1 MSRTDALRQWHEL
14 QVSQLELEVQSAALA
29 ELERQKREVEQGL
42 LRYAGLFD
50 QAPVCYL
57 ALARD
62 GMIAGAN
69 RAAASLFDV
78 PLQDLPGQPVERFL
92 APACQPALRRL
103 LADLHADG
111 ASMAMEARLFDGIG
125 GGRVRIE
132 ANLDHAG
139 EAVRMVVSDARS
151 PEQSD
156 AALRRA
162 FAVLDSLGEGVAVAD
177 AGGTIVSVNPA
188 FCAISGYL
196 ETQAIGS
203 GLAALCGQ
211 EAALAV
217 LERGSWQG
225 ELAGRR
231 PDGGDLQATLS
242 LRTLA
247 GADGEVAGV
256 VAVLSDISRR
266 KQAESAL
273 QELHRNLETR
283 VVQRTAELLHANGQL
298 RQLSAHMAA
307 VKEEER
313 KRIARE
319 IHDELGQNLLAL
331 KLDIVQLNERMG
343 GRRTRFARRVA
354 AALENIDATLRS
366 VRGIMNELRPSVLD
380 LGLAAAL
387 EWLVNDFRH
396 RSSLRYE
403 LQLPGEAELAA
414 IGSEASLVL
423 FRIVQEALVNVLRH
437 SRAGQVAVRLAVE
450 QDVVL
455 LEVEDDGIG
464 IAPSCRERPGSFGLI
479 GMQER
484 ADALRGSFTLNEYE
498 PDAGCCITVRLP
510 LSTSQ

>member
-1 MSRTDALRQWHEL
+1 MTRTDALRQWHEL

-29 ELERQKREVEQGL
+29 ELGRQKREAEQGL

-69 RAAASLFDV
+69 HAAAALFGV
-78 PLQDLPGQPVERFL
+78 PLHDLPGQAVERFL
-92 APACQPALRRL
+92 APHSQVALRHL
-103 LADLHADG
+103 LSGLRADG
-111 ASMAMEARLFDGIG
+111 ASTAMEAQLFDALG
-125 GGRVRIE
+125 GARVRIE
-132 ANLDHAG
+132 ANLDRAG
-139 EAVRMVVSDARS
+139 EAIRMVLTDVRLRG
-151 PEQSD
+151 QHD
-156 AALRRA
+156 AALQRT

-177 AGGTIVSVNPA
+177 AGGAIVAVNPA
-188 FCAISGYL
+188 FSAISGYG
-196 ETQAIGS
+196 EAQAIGS
-203 GLAALCGQ
+203 ALSAICGE
-211 EAALAV
+211 EALLVALHD
-217 LERGSWQG
+217 GSWQG
-225 ELAGRR
+225 ELAGAR
-231 PDGGDLQATLS
+231 PDGGEFQAALS

-247 GADGEVAGV
+247 GTDGSVAGL

-266 KQAESAL
+266 KQAETAL
-273 QELHRNLETR
+273 QDLHRNLETR
-283 VVQRTAELLHANGQL
+283 VVQRTAELLHTNGQL
-298 RQLSAHMAA
+298 RQLSAHMAS

-331 KLDIVQLNERMG
+331 KLDIVQLNERMA
-343 GRRTRFARRVA
+343 GRQTRFARRVS
-354 AALENIDATLRS
+354 AALANIDATLRS

-396 RSSLRYE
+396 RSSLRYDLE
-403 LQLPGEAELAA
+403 LPGEAELAA

-437 SRAGQVAVRLAVE
+437 SRATQVAVRLAVG
-450 QDVVL
+450 QGAVV
-455 LEVEDDGIG
+455 LEVEDNGIG
-464 IAPSCRERPGSFGLI
+464 IAPACRERPGSFGLI

-484 ADALRGSFTLNEYE
+484 ADALHGSFALNDYE
-498 PDAGCCITVRLP
+498 PGAGCCVTVRLP
-510 LSTSQ
+510 L

>member
-1 MSRTDALRQWHEL
+1 MSRSDALRQWHEL

-69 RAAASLFDV
+69 RAAAALFSI
-78 PLQDLPGQPVERFL
+78 PLHDLPGQPVERFL
-92 APACQPALRRL
+92 APACQAGLRQL
-103 LADLHADG
+103 LAGLRVDG
-111 ASMAMEARLFDGIG
+111 ASAAMEAQLFDGIG

-139 EAVRMVVSDARS
+139 EAIRMVVSDIRS
-151 PEQSD
+151 PEQND
-156 AALRRA
+156 MALRRA
-162 FAVLDSLGEGVAVAD
+162 FAVLDNLGEGVAVAD
-177 AGGTIVSVNPA
+177 ANGAIVAVNPA
-188 FCAISGYL
+188 FSAISGYN
-196 ETQAIGS
+196 EAQAIGS
-203 GLAALCGQ
+203 DLSVLCGQ
-211 EAALAV
+211 EAALSALV
-217 LERGSWQG
+217 GGNWQG
-225 ELAGRR
+225 EISGKR
-231 PDGGDLQATLS
+231 PDGGDYQATLS

-247 GADGEVAGV
+247 GPDGGVAGV

-266 KQAESAL
+266 KHAESAL
-273 QELHRNLETR
+273 QDLHRNLETR

-331 KLDIVQLNERMG
+331 KLDIAQLNERMA
-343 GRRTRFARRVA
+343 GRQTRFARRVA
-354 AALENIDATLRS
+354 AALDNIDATLRS

-396 RSSLRYE
+396 RSSLHYE
-403 LQLPGEAELAA
+403 LALPGEAVLAA
-414 IGSEASLVL
+414 IDSETSLVL

-437 SRAGQVAVRLAVE
+437 SRATQVAVRLSVE
-450 QDVVL
+450 ENVAL
-455 LEVEDDGIG
+455 LEVEDNGIG
-464 IAPSCRERPGSFGLI
+464 IAPTCRERPGSFGLI

-484 ADALRGSFTLNEYE
+484 ADALHGSFILNDYE
-498 PDAGCCITVRLP
+498 PGAGCCVTVRLP
-510 LSTSQ
+510 L

>member
-69 RAAASLFDV
+69 RAAAALFAMA
-78 PLQDLPGQPVERFL
+78 LQDLPGQPVERFV
-92 APACQPALRRL
+92 APACQPALRQL
-103 LADLHADG
+103 LASLHADG
-111 ASMAMEARLFDGIG
+111 ASAAMDAQLFHGIG
-125 GGRVRIE
+125 GGRVHIE

-139 EAVRMVVSDARS
+139 EAIRMVLSEVRS
-151 PEQSD
+151 REQND

-162 FAVLDSLGEGVAVAD
+162 FAVLDNLGEGVAVAD
-177 AGGTIVSVNPA
+177 ADGVIASVNPA
-188 FCAISGYL
+188 FCAISGL
-196 ETQAIGS
+196 TEVKSIGS
-203 GLAALCGQ
+203 DLADLCGA
-211 EAALAV
+211 EVALKA
-217 LERGSWQG
+217 LTSGSWQG
-225 ELAGRR
+225 EISGRR
-231 PDGGDLQATLS
+231 PDGGAYQATLS

-247 GADGEVAGV
+247 GADGCVGL
-256 VAVLSDISRR
+256 VAVLTDISRR

-273 QELHRNLETR
+273 QDLHRNLETR

-331 KLDIVQLNERMG
+331 KLDIAQLNERME
-343 GRRTRFARRVA
+343 GRQTRFARRVG

-396 RSSLRYE
+396 RSSLHYE
-403 LQLPGEAELAA
+403 LALPGETELAA
-414 IGSEASLVL
+414 IDSETSLVL

-437 SRAGQVAVRLAVE
+437 SRAGQVAVRLGVE
-450 QDVVL
+450 HEVAL
-455 LEVEDDGIG
+455 LEVEDNGIG
-464 IAPSCRERPGSFGLI
+464 IAPACRERPGSFGLI

-484 ADALRGSFTLNEYE
+484 VDALHGSFSLNEYE
-498 PDAGCCITVRLP
+498 PGAGCCVTVRLP
-510 LSTSQ
+510 L

>member
-1 MSRTDALRQWHEL
+1 MTRADALRQWHEL

-62 GMIAGAN
+62 GRIAGAN
-69 RAAASLFDV
+69 RAAAALFAVSLHE
-78 PLQDLPGQPVERFL
+78 LPGQPVERFV
-92 APACQPALRRL
+92 APACQPGLRRM
-103 LADLHADG
+103 LARLDADG
-111 ASMAMEARLFDGIG
+111 ASASMEAQLFDFIG
-125 GGRVRIE
+125 GARVRIE
-132 ANLDHAG
+132 ANLDCSG
-139 EAVRMVVSDARS
+139 EAIRMVISDVRS
-151 PEQSD
+151 HEQND
-156 AALRRA
+156 AALRRT
-162 FAVLDSLGEGVAVAD
+162 FAVLDNLGEGVAVAD
-177 AGGTIVSVNPA
+177 ANGAIVAVNPA
-188 FCAISGYL
+188 FSAISGYT
-196 ETQAIGS
+196 EANAIGS
-203 GLAALCGQ
+203 DLADLCGAD
-211 EAALAV
+211 AAFNA
-217 LERGSWQG
+217 LESGSWQG
-225 ELAGRR
+225 EISGRR
-231 PDGGDLQATLS
+231 PDGGDYQATLS
-242 LRTLA
+242 LRALA
-247 GADGEVAGV
+247 GPDGGVAGV

-273 QELHRNLETR
+273 QDLHRNLETR
-283 VVQRTAELLHANGQL
+283 VLQRTAELMHANGQL

-343 GRRTRFARRVA
+343 GRRNRFARRVA

-387 EWLVNDFRH
+387 EWLVNDFRQ

-403 LQLPGEAELAA
+403 LELPGEAQLAV
-414 IGSEASLVL
+414 IGSDQSLVL

-437 SRAGQVAVRLAVE
+437 SRASMVTVRLWVE
-450 QDVVL
+450 EGVIL
-455 LEVEDDGIG
+455 LEVEDNGIG

-484 ADALRGSFTLNEYE
+484 ADALHGSFALNEYD
-498 PDAGCCITVRLP
+498 PGAGCCIRVRLP
-510 LSTSQ
+510 LPSNP

>member
-1 MSRTDALRQWHEL
+1 MSRSDALRNWHEL

-29 ELERQKREVEQGL
+29 ELERQKRKVEQGL

-57 ALARD
+57 ALSRD

-69 RAAASLFDV
+69 RAAAALFAM
-78 PLQDLPGQPVERFL
+78 PLQDLPGQRVERFL
-92 APACQPALRRL
+92 APFCQPALRQL
-103 LADLHADG
+103 LAGLHAGG
-111 ASMAMEARLFDGIG
+111 A
-125 GGRVRIE
+125 RVRIE

-139 EAVRMVVSDARS
+139 EAIRMVVSERRS
-151 PEQSD
+151 PEPSD
-156 AALRRA
+156 AALRCVFTA
-162 FAVLDSLGEGVAVAD
+162 LDNLGEGVAVAD
-177 AGGTIVSVNPA
+177 ANGAIVAVNPA
-188 FCAISGYL
+188 FCAISGYA
-196 ETQAIGS
+196 EAQAIGS
-203 GLAALCGQ
+203 DLAGLCGT

-217 LERGSWQG
+217 LEGGSWQG

-231 PDGGDLQATLS
+231 PDGGELQATLS
-242 LRTLA
+242 LRILA
-247 GADGEVAGV
+247 GADGGVAGV

-273 QELHRNLETR
+273 QDLHRNLETR

-331 KLDIVQLNERMG
+331 KLDIAQLNERMG
-343 GRRTRFARRVA
+343 GRQTRFARRVA

-396 RSSLRYE
+396 RSSLHYE
-403 LQLPGEAELAA
+403 LLLPGEAEMGA
-414 IGSEASLVL
+414 IGNDESLVL

-437 SRAGQVAVRLAVE
+437 SRASQVAVRLQVE
-450 QDVVL
+450 EGVVL
-455 LEVEDDGIG
+455 LEVEDNGIG

-484 ADALRGSFTLNEYE
+484 ADAMHGSFMLNDYE
-498 PDAGCCITVRLP
+498 PGAGCCVTVRLP
-510 LSTSQ
+510 LLNSQ

>member
-1 MSRTDALRQWHEL
+1 MTRTDALRQWHEL

-69 RAAASLFDV
+69 RAAAGLFSV
-78 PLQDLPGQPVERFL
+78 PLSDLPGQPVERFL
-92 APACQPALRRL
+92 APASQPALRQL
-103 LADLHADG
+103 LAGLHADG
-111 ASMAMEARLFDGIG
+111 ASAAMEAQLFQGIG
-125 GGRVRIE
+125 AGRVRIE

-139 EAVRMVVSDARS
+139 EAIRMVISDVRS
-151 PEQSD
+151 PEQND

-162 FAVLDSLGEGVAVAD
+162 FAVLDNLGEGIAVAD
-177 AGGTIVSVNPA
+177 ADGVIVSVNPA
-188 FCAISGYL
+188 FSAISGL
-196 ETQAIGS
+196 TELTAIGS
-203 GLAALCGQ
+203 DLADMCGA
-211 EAALAV
+211 EAALKA
-217 LERGSWQG
+217 LGGGSWQG
-225 ELAGRR
+225 EVSGRR
-231 PDGGDLQATLS
+231 PDGGEYQATLS

-247 GADGEVAGV
+247 GADGCVSGL
-256 VAVLSDISRR
+256 VAVLTDISRR
-266 KQAESAL
+266 KHAEWAL
-273 QELHRNLETR
+273 QDLHRNLETR

-331 KLDIVQLNERMG
+331 KLDIAQLNERMG
-343 GRRTRFARRVA
+343 GRQSRFARRVA
-354 AALENIDATLRS
+354 AALDNIDATLRS

-396 RSSLRYE
+396 RSSLHYE
-403 LQLPGEAELAA
+403 LALPGEAALAS
-414 IGSEASLVL
+414 IGSETSLVL

-437 SRAGQVAVRLAVE
+437 SRASQVAVRLAVGE
-450 QDVVL
+450 DVIV
-455 LEVEDDGIG
+455 LEVEDNGIG
-464 IAPSCRERPGSFGLI
+464 IVPACRERPGSFGLI

-484 ADALRGSFTLNEYE
+484 VDALHGSFCLNEYE
-498 PDAGCCITVRLP
+498 PGAGCCVAVRLP
-510 LSTSQ
+510 LQKSQ